1 MLKSCKL
8 NASKLR
14 NIDTEFARLRN
25 FKDVR
30 FPVHKKNYSKIG
42 KKDVSINGF
51 EYKNKKQH
59 CIYTSKQT
67 FEKHADLLLLFNT
80 KNFCYALIKDF
91 IRFMIQKQR
100 NMVRSIFV
108 DVSNNA
114 SLAQEYQTLQKKIVF
129 QLIEINHF
137 YYLKKVYMMNFKVI
151 KYY

>member
-1 MLKSCKL
+1 
-8 NASKLR
+8 
-14 NIDTEFARLRN
+14 
-25 FKDVR
+25 
-30 FPVHKKNYSKIG
+30 
-42 KKDVSINGF
+42 
-51 EYKNKKQH
+51 
-59 CIYTSKQT
+59 
-67 FEKHADLLLLFNT
+67 
-80 KNFCYALIKDF
+80 
-91 IRFMIQKQR
+91 MIQKQR